1 MAVKGLIDP
10 LEFPMEF
17 TTVNPAT
24 GEKLATYEEMN
35 PGEVEEI
42 LESLGE
48 VQPVWAKETVSRR
61 VRPLLSLSQLLKK
74 QKAELARLITSEM
87 GKPLDQAEA
96 EIEKCAWLCEYY
108 AEVSEKYLEPRR
120 VDIGAYRSMVTFQP
134 MGNILG
140 IMPWNFPFWQVMRFS
155 LSSLMAGNGILL
167 KHAPSVFG
175 SALAIEKL
183 FLDAEF
189 PEGLFRSLIIDIP
202 QITDL
207 IHHSSVHG
215 VSVTGSVS
223 TGRAVATE
231 AGKALKKCVL
241 ELGGSDPF
249 IILED
254 AVLDKAIEAGLTG
267 RFQNSGQVC
276 AAAKRFIVAK
286 NLRGD
291 FEKKFVQGVRDL
303 KMGDPLDPGVKIG
316 PLARMDLRDRLVEQV
331 NQSVAQ
337 GAVVLTGGE
346 IPPGP
351 GAYYTPTVL
360 TEITPAMPAF
370 SEELFGPVATVF
382 YVSSEEEALSLANVT
397 PYGLSGMIFT
407 QDLEKG
413 ERMARDEIE
422 AGLCFV
428 NDFTKSDPRLP
439 FGGTKQSGFGRELSE
454 FGLHEFTN
462 IHTVVVQ
469 KI

>member
-1 MAVKGLIDP
+1 MAVKGPVDP
-10 LEFPMEF
+10 LEFPMVF
-17 TTVNPAT
+17 TTFNPAT
-24 GEKLATYEEMN
+24 GEKLAGYEEMN
-35 PGEVEEI
+35 PGAVEEI
-42 LESLGE
+42 LETLGE
-48 VQPVWAKETVSRR
+48 VQPRWGQEPVSRR
-61 VRPLLSLSQLLKK
+61 VQSLLSLSQHLKE
-74 QKAELARLITSEM
+74 QKGTLASLMTSEM

-108 AEVSEKYLEPRR
+108 AEVSETYLEPRK

-140 IMPWNFPFWQVMRFS
+140 IMPWNFPFWQVLRFS

-175 SALAIEKL
+175 CALAIEKL
-183 FLDAEF
+183 FLEAGF
-189 PEGLFRSLIIDIP
+189 PEGLFRSLIIDIA
-202 QITDL
+202 QIPEL
-207 IHHSSVHG
+207 IHHPLVHG
-215 VSVTGSVS
+215 VSVTGSVP

-254 AVLDKAIEAGLTG
+254 ANLDKAVEAGLTG

-286 NLRGD
+286 SLRED
-291 FEKKFVQGVRDL
+291 FEKKFLQGVREL
-303 KMGDPLDPGVKIG
+303 KMGDPTQAGVKIG
-316 PLARMDLRDRLVEQV
+316 PLARMDLRDRLAEQV
-331 NQSVAQ
+331 SQSVAQ
-337 GAVVLTGGE
+337 GAVALTGGE

-351 GAYYTPTVL
+351 GAYYPPTVL
-360 TEITPAMPAF
+360 TDITPAMPAF

-382 YVSSEEEALSLANVT
+382 YVSSEAEALSLANAT
-397 PYGLSGMIFT
+397 PYGLSGMVFT

-413 ERMARDEIE
+413 ERMAREGIE

-462 IHTVVVQ
+462 IHTVVIQ

>member
-1 MAVKGLIDP
+1 MV
-10 LEFPMEF
+10 F
-17 TTVNPAT
+17 TTLNPAT
-24 GEKLATYEEMN
+24 GEKLATYEAMS
-35 PGEVEEI
+35 PGQVAEI
-42 LESLGE
+42 LETLGS
-48 VQPVWAKETVSRR
+48 VQPRWRKEEVGHRAQR
-61 VRPLLSLSQLLKK
+61 LGSLSKVLREEKANLAALL
-74 QKAELARLITSEM
+74 TSEM
-87 GKPLDQAEA
+87 GKPLNQAEA
-96 EIEKCAWLCEYY
+96 EIEKCAWLCDYY
-108 AEVSEKYLEPRR
+108 AEVSEKFLQPRS
-120 VDIGAYRSMVTFQP
+120 VDIGAYRSMVTFQA

-140 IMPWNFPFWQVMRFS
+140 IMPWNFPVWQVLRFS
-155 LSSLMAGNGILL
+155 LSALMAGNGILL

-175 SALAIEKL
+175 CALAIEQL
-183 FLDAEF
+183 FLKAGF

-202 QITDL
+202 QTTEL
-207 IHHSSVHG
+207 IGHPLVSA
-215 VSVTGSVS
+215 VSVTGSVP

-231 AGKALKKCVL
+231 AGKFLKKCVL

-254 AVLDKAIEAGLTG
+254 ANLEKAIEMGLTG

-286 NLRGD
+286 SLRKD
-291 FEKKFVQGVRDL
+291 FEEKFVQGVRDL
-303 KMGDPLDPGVKIG
+303 QVGDPLAPGVNIG
-316 PLARMDLRDRLVEQV
+316 PLARKDLRDRLAEQV
-331 NQSVAQ
+331 KKSVAQ

-382 YVSSEEEALSLANVT
+382 YVDDEKEALALANAT
-397 PYGLSGMIFT
+397 PYGLSGMVFT

-413 ERMARDEIE
+413 ERIARDEIE
-422 AGLCFV
+422 AGVCFV
-428 NDFTKSDPRLP
+428 NDFTKTDPRLP
-439 FGGTKQSGFGRELSE
+439 FGGVKQSGFGRELSE